1 MLLCI
6 FYINFCSWQIGGG
19 CWVYPDFATLNSGDW
34 NSRNNCFCRGQSTI
48 QFQLVNL
55 GLDQELPWL
64 FSPEIVKTWS
74 GLGSLW
80 DSKGK
85 LAAWKGV
92 KQSHV
97 YSNQVQLVLLDIM
110 ETADTTGDQIFGA
123 KARGGR
129 RSLLALSVPARQPI
143 STTHSSFQQSGA
155 LLADGYSTGHHEQQN
170 STLST
175 SPQTISSI
183 TTCSRQ
189 GGLSSRVQATQ
200 SPSLTS
206 LDSVPQTYSLL
217 SIAEVPDSSRLS
229 PKARSSVLSYTK
241 LLYQHVT
248 TRKKGTNPTNSRR
261 RRKQLWKNGGLLPLL
276 LVLSWITFAW
286 WYLSQSKEAAS
297 QILQLS
303 PKVQVYI
310 LESICRT

>member
-1 MLLCI
+1 M
-6 FYINFCSWQIGGG
+6 
-19 CWVYPDFATLNSGDW
+19 
-34 NSRNNCFCRGQSTI
+34 
-48 QFQLVNL
+48 
-55 GLDQELPWL
+55 
-64 FSPEIVKTWS
+64 
-74 GLGSLW
+74 
-80 DSKGK
+80 
-85 LAAWKGV
+85 
-92 KQSHV
+92 
-97 YSNQVQLVLLDIM
+97 LLDIM

-129 RSLLALSVPARQPI
+129 RSLLALSVPARQPV
-143 STTHSSFQQSGA
+143 STTHSSFQQSGT

-170 STLST
+170 SKLST
-175 SPQTISSI
+175 SPQKISSI

-200 SPSLTS
+200 PPSSTS

-217 SIAEVPDSSRLS
+217 PIAEVPDSSRLS

-303 PKVQVYI
+303 PKVQVHI
-310 LESICRT
+310 LESICRTLQNWQFTSVQDPVHHTL

>member
-1 MLLCI
+1 
-6 FYINFCSWQIGGG
+6 
-19 CWVYPDFATLNSGDW
+19 
-34 NSRNNCFCRGQSTI
+34 
-48 QFQLVNL
+48 
-55 GLDQELPWL
+55 
-64 FSPEIVKTWS
+64 
-74 GLGSLW
+74 
-80 DSKGK
+80 
-85 LAAWKGV
+85 
-92 KQSHV
+92 
-97 YSNQVQLVLLDIM
+97 M

-129 RSLLALSVPARQPI
+129 RSLLALSVPAQQPI

-170 STLST
+170 SKSST

-200 SPSLTS
+200 SPSSTS
-206 LDSVPQTYSLL
+206 LDSISQTYSLL
-217 SIAEVPDSSRLS
+217 PIAEVPDSSRLS

-303 PKVQVYI
+303 PKVQVHI
-310 LESICRT
+310 FESICRTVNSPLSKIQFIILCSHQRQVWETH

>member
-1 MLLCI
+1 MLGI
-6 FYINFCSWQIGGG
+6 SGFCNTEFWGLKFKKQLFLQRTEH
-19 CWVYPDFATLNSGDW
+19 YPAS
-34 NSRNNCFCRGQSTI
+34 
-48 QFQLVNL
+48 NL

-64 FSPEIVKTWS
+64 FSPEIVKTLS

-92 KQSHV
+92 KQSHA
-97 YSNQVQLVLLDIM
+97 YLNQVQSALLDIM
-110 ETADTTGDQIFGA
+110 ETADSTGDQIFGA

-143 STTHSSFQQSGA
+143 STTDSSFQQSGA

-170 STLST
+170 SKSST
-175 SPQTISSI
+175 SPQKNSSI

-200 SPSLTS
+200 SPSSTS

-217 SIAEVPDSSRLS
+217 PIAEVPDSSRLS

-261 RRKQLWKNGGLLPLL
+261 RRKQLWKNEGLLPLL

-303 PKVQVYI
+303 PKVQVRI